1 MRAVAFFCFSNSI
14 PTMRLIH
21 TVCLSLTLGLG
32 FTPALTSA
40 KEEPLVEQQPD
51 PDSQIASH
59 VTNPVTD
66 AAAAHVP
73 EIVKLLREKVKYVFV
88 IFQENRAF
96 DQMFGTFPG
105 ANGLFSRKA
114 DKTPGFTQY
123 LQDTDG
129 NFITVQPFRIGQME
143 DAWDIDDM
151 SHSHVPLLQKMHVV
165 NGTATM
171 DNYALVEEGL
181 HTSVGGFPTET
192 AKQFG
197 YLTMAYIDGNTI
209 PFLWYY
215 ASRFTLFDNHFQTI
229 VGPSSPDNISLI
241 AGQSGS
247 TQWVKHPTTEA
258 LTVAGGIGVP
268 VENDDDPLWGS
279 FSDPLGNSEN
289 MPPTNSKSPQFNLT
303 FASLPLTLTGNTIG
317 TVKANDLDASI
328 DLADIQDDVTY
339 LSGLTQ
345 GSVNWRWY
353 EEGFTFSGYTG
364 ASDIGGIGDY
374 IAHHNAPQYFGYV
387 AANTTLNKNLQS
399 YNQFFADINGSN
411 LGSGGVFYIKG
422 GFQNQYGLVPVNAA
436 NNAAVLAN
444 FVGDDDHEG
453 YSDSQISEALVAKV
467 VNAIANSPYW
477 NNCAIIIS
485 WDDSEGTYDH
495 VPPAIV
501 AYDPVGTQLSR
512 GPRVP
517 LIVISPYAQTHVV
530 SHEIGDTNAI
540 IKFINLVFNLPAL
553 EDLPDEQNAQQ
564 AGKQIYNQ
572 DNLGPQDDPKN
583 PLDGDLTSAFSITRL
598 KGHDV
603 LPPSYVTIT
612 DSDITTFPQWGTD
625 PLNSTH
631 MHIKPTDSKIKNNPI
646 PSDFNPRPTSQPNYP
661 N

>member
-1 MRAVAFFCFSNSI
+1 MKRPIYIA
-14 PTMRLIH
+14 
-21 TVCLSLTLGLG
+21 CLSLTLGL
-32 FTPALTSA
+32 FMTPTLTSA
-40 KEEPLVEQQPD
+40 TEEPQVEQQPD
-51 PDSQIASH
+51 PDSEVAPH
-59 VTNPVTD
+59 VTDPKTD
-66 AAAAHVP
+66 AAAHVP

-105 ANGLFSRKA
+105 ANGLFSQKA
-114 DKTPGFTQY
+114 DQTPGFTQY

-129 NFITVQPFRIGQME
+129 NFIAIQPFRIGQAE

-151 SHSHVPLLQKMHVV
+151 SHSHTPLLEKMHVV
-165 NGTATM
+165 SGTAAM

-181 HTSVGGFPTET
+181 HYTGSFPTEE

-197 YLTMAYIDGNTI
+197 ELTMAYIDGNTI

-215 ASRFTLFDNHFQTI
+215 ASRFALFDNHFQTI
-229 VGPSSPDNISLI
+229 VGPSSPDNVSLI

-258 LTVAGGIGVP
+258 LNVPANAAAGIGVP
-268 VENDDDPLWGS
+268 IEGDPDPLWGS
-279 FSDPLGNSEN
+279 AKDTLLSKDGMPATGSTDP
-289 MPPTNSKSPQFNLT
+289 QINLT
-303 FASLPLTLTGNTIG
+303 FATVPLTLTGGAIQSLKNS
-317 TVKANDLDASI
+317 DLDQTD
-328 DLADIQDDVTY
+328 DLADIQEDITY
-339 LSGLTQ
+339 LTTLNQ
-345 GSVNWRWY
+345 ASVNWGWY
-353 EEGFTFSGYTG
+353 EEGYNHGT
-364 ASDIGGIGDY
+364 ADVGGLSDY
-374 IAHHNAPQYFGYV
+374 IEHHNAPQYFGYI
-387 AANTTLNKNLQS
+387 AANTEINTHLHTYS
-399 YNQFFADINGSN
+399 QFFADIAAKD

-422 GFQNQYGLVPVNAA
+422 GFQNQYSMVPVNAA
-436 NNAAVLAN
+436 NNATVLKN

-467 VNAIANSPYW
+467 INAIAHSKYW
-477 NNCAIIIS
+477 DSCAIIIS

-501 AYDPVGTQLSR
+501 AYDPNNTQLSR

-530 SHEIGDTNAI
+530 SHEIGDTNSI

-553 EDLPDEQNAQQ
+553 EDLPDEQSAQE

-572 DNLGPQDDPKN
+572 DNLGPLDDPKN
-583 PLDGDLTSAFSITRL
+583 PLSGDLTSAFSISRL

-603 LPPSYVTIT
+603 LSRNYVTIP
-612 DSDITTFPQWGTD
+612 DSDITTLPQWGSD
-625 PLNSTH
+625 PLKTH
-631 MHIKPTDSKIKNNPI
+631 LHITPTDNGKKNNI
-646 PSDFNPRPTSQPNYP
+646 PSDFNPRPSSQPTYP

>member
-1 MRAVAFFCFSNSI
+1 
-14 PTMRLIH
+14 MRLTHIAS
-21 TVCLSLTLGLG
+21 LSITLGLVLM
-32 FTPALTSA
+32 PALSFSE
-40 KEEPLVEQQPD
+40 EEPLVVSQPD
-51 PDSQIASH
+51 PDSEIAPH

-66 AAAAHVP
+66 AAASKVP

-105 ANGLFSRKA
+105 AHGLFSQPES
-114 DKTPGFTQY
+114 KTPGFTQY
-123 LQDTDG
+123 IQDTDG
-129 NFITVQPFRIGQME
+129 NFITVQPFRIGQAE

-151 SHSHVPLLQKMHVV
+151 SHSHAPLLEKMHVT
-165 NGTATM
+165 NGKAAM
-171 DNYALVEEGL
+171 DNYGLVEEEL
-181 HTSVGGFPTET
+181 HTYTNGFPTEE

-247 TQWVKHPTTEA
+247 TQWVKHPA
-258 LTVAGGIGVP
+258 DAVNSAGLGVP
-268 VENDDDPLWGS
+268 VEGDDDPIWGS
-279 FSDPLGNSEN
+279 ADDPLKNKEN
-289 MPPTNSKSPQFNLT
+289 MPATNSSSPQLNLT
-303 FASLPLTLTGNTIG
+303 FATLPLTFTGKTAA
-317 TVKANDLDASI
+317 TVTQNDLDPSI
-328 DLADIQDDVTY
+328 DLADIQEDVAY
-339 LSGLTQ
+339 LSGLSQ

-353 EEGFTFSGYTG
+353 EEGFTFAGYTG
-364 ASDIGGIGDY
+364 APDVGGLGDY
-374 IAHHNAPQYFGYV
+374 IEHHNAPQYFGYV
-387 AANTTLNKNLQS
+387 AANPTLNKNLQS
-399 YNQFFADINGSN
+399 YNQFFADIQAKN
-411 LGSGGVFYIKG
+411 LGTSGVFYIKG
-422 GFQNQYGLVPVNAA
+422 GFQNQYGLTPLNAA
-436 NNAAVLAN
+436 GNKTVEAD

-453 YSDSQISEALVAKV
+453 YSDSQLSEALVAKV
-467 VNAIANSPYW
+467 VNEIANSPYW
-477 NNCAIIIS
+477 DNCAIIIS

-495 VPPAIV
+495 VPPTFFAQ
-501 AYDPVGTQLSR
+501 DPSGGELSR

-553 EDLPDEQNAQQ
+553 EDLPDEQNAEQ

-572 DNLGPQDDPKN
+572 DNLGPTDDPKN
-583 PLDGDLTSAFSITRL
+583 PLSGDLTSAFSISRL

-603 LPPSYVTIT
+603 LPPSYVTIP
-612 DSDITTFPQWGTD
+612 DKETTKLPQWGMN
-625 PLNSTH
+625 PLKTH
-631 MHIKPTDSKIKNNPI
+631 LHITPTDSGRTNNI
-646 PSDFNPRPTSQPNYP
+646 PKDFNPRPSSQPNYP
-661 N
+661 K